1 MQMSST
7 QKCEDILSMKC
18 DEKLECIWPGNP
30 FWTLIAFPFVVV
42 ILCVVMQASKA
53 KQVEEEDSGTHE
65 ERHPKRPQKD
75 LNEAS

>member
-1 MQMSST
+1 
-7 QKCEDILSMKC
+7 
-18 DEKLECIWPGNP
+18 
-30 FWTLIAFPFVVV
+30 
-42 ILCVVMQASKA
+42 MQASKA